1 MYYTY
6 TTYTRKKKQKMG
18 KMYEVDE
25 NVNIAFLLIQFEDSL
40 TCLFKRAPTKRLEMW
55 TSEEKQAI
63 ITIKRQVYKKKRP
76 MKQILNT

>member
-6 TTYTRKKKQKMG
+6 TIYTCEKKMG

-40 TCLFKRAPTKRLEMW
+40 TCLFKRAPTKQLEM
-55 TSEEKQAI
+55 
-63 ITIKRQVYKKKRP
+63 
-76 MKQILNT
+76 